1 LLQKLGFL
9 LFLFQV
15 LKVIMF
21 QGLLAEGVSV
31 KPLSADIRGK
41 PSKPWFS
48 GHYKDFNTTN
58 VRCGSLLSPQQC
70 GEICGEEMARTSKNL
85 TAVDVKSR
93 TKIGRHADG
102 DGLYLNIAKGGSKSW
117 VFLWMKDGTRREMG
131 LGSYPTI
138 SLADAR
144 TKVEE
149 CRKIVAA
156 GGNAI
161 AMRNVEQPK
170 TFGEAADEFISSM
183 EGGWRNDKHGDQWRM
198 TLGDAYCKSIRSKSV
213 EEVNTDDVLKILTP
227 IWQTKAETASRL
239 RGRIERVID
248 YAKVK
253 GWRQGENPALWRG
266 HLKGALPTRQKLQR
280 GHHAEQWANKALP
293 AFIERL
299 QGAEAMSARALEFLI
314 LTAARSGEMLGAN
327 WPEFDMDAALWTVPA
342 DRMKAGKEHRV
353 PLSDR
358 ALALVKAL
366 HEARVSDYVF
376 PGEKKGR
383 PLSGMAFAMLMRRM
397 KVGAFTP
404 HGFRS
409 AFRDWCGDE
418 TTFQREVAE
427 AALAHEAG
435 NKVEAAYHR
444 SDALKK
450 RRNLMVAW
458 ERYCL
463 KPKQNNIL
471 NMPARA

>member
-1 LLQKLGFL
+1 
-9 LFLFQV
+9 
-15 LKVIMF
+15 M
-21 QGLLAEGVSV
+21 AEGGSV
-31 KPLSADIRGK
+31 KLPSALLRGK
-41 PSKPWFS
+41 PPKLRYL
-48 GHYKDFNTTN
+48 GLYKGFNSFN
-58 VRCGSLLSPQQC
+58 VRCGPLLSPQQC
-70 GEICGEEMARTSKNL
+70 GEICGEDMARTSKNL
-85 TAVDVKSR
+85 TAVEVKSR
-93 TKIGRHADG
+93 TKVGRHADG

-117 VFLWMKDGTRREMG
+117 VFLWMKDGKRSEMG
-131 LGSYPTI
+131 LGSYPTV

-144 TKVEE
+144 SKVED

-156 GGNAI
+156 GGNPISA
-161 AMRNVEQPK
+161 RDVEQPK
-170 TFGEAADEFISSM
+170 TFGEAADEFIASM
-183 EGGWRNDKHGDQWRM
+183 EAGWRNDKHADQWRM

-213 EEVNTDDVLKILTP
+213 GDIDTDAVLKILTP

-239 RGRIERVID
+239 RGRIERVLD
-248 YAKVK
+248 YAKLK

-266 HLKGALPTRQKLQR
+266 HLKGALPPRQKLQR
-280 GHHAEQWANKALP
+280 GHHAAMAYQDVPTFVA
-293 AFIERL
+293 RL
-299 QGAEAMSARALEFLI
+299 QGAEAMAARGLEFLI
-314 LTAARSGEMLGAN
+314 LAAGRSGEVLGAK
-327 WPEFDMDAALWTVPA
+327 WIEFDFDAAMWTVPA
-342 DRMKAGKEHRV
+342 SRMKAGKEHRV

-358 ALALVKAL
+358 ALAIVTAL

-383 PLSGMAFAMLMRRM
+383 PLSVMAFTMLMRRM
-397 KVGAFTP
+397 NVGDYTP

-427 AALAHEAG
+427 AALAHEVG
-435 NKVEAAYHR
+435 NKIEAAYRR

-450 RRNLMVAW
+450 RRNLMIAW

-471 NMPARA
+471 NLPARA